1 MATADQIAPHRQE
14 LLAGLSGRVMEV
26 GCGNGLNFEHYPE
39 SVDEV
44 VAIEPEPYLRG
55 LAVEQAEV
63 EGGNIMVIDG
73 EAERLP
79 AEDDSFDAVVCSLVL
94 CSIEDPAGA
103 LAEIR
108 RVLRPGGEL
117 RFYEHVL
124 GDGRLESVQNR
135 IDWLWPKM
143 GGGCHCNRDT
153 LSAISA
159 AGFEVENSREMSLDM
174 GRFRTPVSPHI
185 LGLAV
190 SP

>member
-39 SVDEV
+39 SVDEI

-55 LAVEQAEV
+55 LAEEHAEV
-63 EGGNIMVIDG
+63 GGGRITIVDA
-73 EAERLP
+73 EAEMLP

-94 CSIEDPAGA
+94 CSIADPAAA

-117 RFYEHVL
+117 RYYEHVL
-124 GDGRLESVQNR
+124 GDGRLGSVQNR
-135 IDWLWPKM
+135 IDWLWPRM

-153 LSAISA
+153 LAAIKE
-159 AGFEVENSREMSLDM
+159 AGFEVEKSREMSLDI
-174 GRFRTPVSPHI
+174 GRVRTPVSPHI
-185 LGLAV
+185 LGQAV